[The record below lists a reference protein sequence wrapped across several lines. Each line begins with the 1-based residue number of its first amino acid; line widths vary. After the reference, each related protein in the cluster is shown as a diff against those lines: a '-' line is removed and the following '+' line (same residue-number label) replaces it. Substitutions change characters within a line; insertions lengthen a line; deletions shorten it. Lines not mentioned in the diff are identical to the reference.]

1 MSLFYLHT
9 MAMKLT
15 RFFFFFFFPNSLFY
29 GQAKSYIL
37 SKEGARSKEERWC
50 DIKIDVATGS
60 RDIYAAIDG
69 AFDIQKVNV
78 GDSVAE
84 QFSAISRLP
93 PVLQIQVQRVQFDP
107 VKKRSFKSTH
117 HLELMDTIYL
127 DRYMDTQQP
136 EIMDRRR
143 QCWEWK
149 DNLRKLE
156 ARRDELLRTE
166 VRTRP
171 GLDAEDRCFLTL
183 NIGNGFFR
191 DALFVQQR

>member
-1 MSLFYLHT
+1 M
-9 MAMKLT
+9 
-15 RFFFFFFFPNSLFY
+15 
-29 GQAKSYIL
+29 
-37 SKEGARSKEERWC
+37 
-50 DIKIDVATGS
+50 
-60 RDIYAAIDG
+60 
-69 AFDIQKVNV
+69 
-78 GDSVAE
+78 
-84 QFSAISRLP
+84 
-93 PVLQIQVQRVQFDP
+93 LQIQVQRVQFDP